1 VRTNSEI
8 LQQFADVIVPEM
20 KAVSKRF
27 ADSIEAEVTDTS
39 LVITAS
45 PYINVLIDGRRPT
58 RIGAP
63 KGNPTLQQIIRKWID
78 EKGITPRIDKS
89 GRLPTKDQL
98 SWAIS
103 KSIHLYGDRLYQRG
117 GGNNIYDSIITPQ
130 RIDNLLSLLA
140 DQYYTIIKSITV
152 K

>member
-1 VRTNSEI
+1 VRTNKEI

-27 ADSIEAEVTDTS
+27 ADSIEAEVSEST
-39 LVITAS
+39 LLITAS
-45 PYINVLIDGRRPT
+45 PYIRTLIDGRGPT
-58 RIGAP
+58 SLNAV

-78 EKGITPRIDKS
+78 EKGITPRIDKN

-103 KSIHLYGDRLYQRG
+103 KSIHMYGDRLYQRG

>member
-1 VRTNSEI
+1 MRTNKEI

-27 ADSIEAEVTDTS
+27 ADSIEAEVTETS

-45 PYINVLIDGRRPT
+45 PYINVLIDGRGPT
-58 RIGAP
+58 RAGAP

-78 EKGITPRIDKS
+78 DKGITPRVDKS

-140 DQYYTIIKSITV
+140 DQYYTIIKSITI

>member
-1 VRTNSEI
+1 MRTNKEI

-45 PYINVLIDGRRPT
+45 PYIRTLIDGRGPT
-58 RIGAP
+58 SAGA
-63 KGNPTLQQIIRKWID
+63 KRGNPTLQQIIRKWID
-78 EKGITPRIDKS
+78 DKGITPRIDKS

>member
-1 VRTNSEI
+1 MRTNKEI

-27 ADSIEAEVTDTS
+27 ADSIEVEVSEST
-39 LVITAS
+39 LLITAS
-45 PYINVLIDGRRPT
+45 PYIRTLIDGRGPT
-58 RIGAP
+58 SLNAV

-78 EKGITPRIDKS
+78 EKGITPRIDKN

-103 KSIHLYGDRLYQRG
+103 KSIHMYGDRLYQRG

>member
-1 VRTNSEI
+1 MRTNKEL

-27 ADSIEAEVTDTS
+27 ADSIEAEVSEST
-39 LVITAS
+39 LLITAS
-45 PYINVLIDGRRPT
+45 PYIRTLIDGRGPT
-58 RIGAP
+58 SLNAV

-78 EKGITPRIDKS
+78 EKGITPRIDKN

-103 KSIHLYGDRLYQRG
+103 KSIHMYGDRLYQRG

>member
-8 LQQFADVIVPEM
+8 LQQFANVIVPEM

-45 PYINVLIDGRRPT
+45 PYINVLIDGRPPT
-58 RIGAP
+58 SAGA
-63 KGNPTLQQIIRKWID
+63 KRGNPTLQQIIRKWID
-78 EKGITPRIDKS
+78 DKGITPRIDKS

>member
-1 VRTNSEI
+1 MRTNKEI
-8 LQQFADVIVPEM
+8 LQQFADVIVPEI

-27 ADSIEAEVTDTS
+27 ANSIESEVTDTS
-39 LVITAS
+39 MVITAS
-45 PYINVLIDGRRPT
+45 PYIRTLIDGRGPT
-58 RIGAP
+58 SMNAV

-103 KSIHLYGDRLYQRG
+103 KSIHLHGDRLYQRG

-140 DQYYTIIKSITV
+140 EQYYTAIKNITV

>member
-1 VRTNSEI
+1 MRTNKEI

-27 ADSIEAEVTDTS
+27 ADSIEAEVSEST
-39 LVITAS
+39 LLITAS
-45 PYINVLIDGRRPT
+45 PYIRTLIDGRAPT
-58 RIGAP
+58 SLNAV

-78 EKGITPRIDKS
+78 EKGITPRIDKN

-103 KSIHLYGDRLYQRG
+103 KSIHMYGDRLYQRG

>member
-1 VRTNSEI
+1 MRTNKEI

-27 ADSIEAEVTDTS
+27 ADSIEAEVSEST
-39 LVITAS
+39 LLITAS
-45 PYINVLIDGRRPT
+45 PYIRTLIDGRGPT
-58 RIGAP
+58 SLNAV

-78 EKGITPRIDKS
+78 EKGITPRIDKN

-103 KSIHLYGDRLYQRG
+103 KSIHMYGDRLYQRG

>member
-1 VRTNSEI
+1 MRTNSEI

-39 LVITAS
+39 LVINAS
-45 PYINVLIDGRRPT
+45 PYINVLIDGRGPT

>member
-1 VRTNSEI
+1 MRTNKEI

-27 ADSIEAEVTDTS
+27 ANSIEAEVSEDE
-39 LVITAS
+39 LLITAS
-45 PYINVLIDGRRPT
+45 PYINVLIDGRGPT
-58 RIGAP
+58 SLTAK

-103 KSIHLYGDRLYQRG
+103 KSIHLYGDRLYKSG
-117 GGNNIYDSIITPQ
+117 GGNNIFDAIITPQ
-130 RIDNLLSLLA
+130 RIENLLSLLA
-140 DQYYTIIKSITV
+140 DKYYVQIQSIV

>member
-1 VRTNSEI
+1 MRTNKEI

-27 ADSIEAEVTDTS
+27 ADSIETEVNEST
-39 LVITAS
+39 LLITAS
-45 PYINVLIDGRRPT
+45 PYIRTLIDGRGPT
-58 RIGAP
+58 SLNAV

-78 EKGITPRIDKS
+78 EKGITPRIDKN

-103 KSIHLYGDRLYQRG
+103 KSIHMYGDRLYQRG

>member
-1 VRTNSEI
+1 
-8 LQQFADVIVPEM
+8 M

-27 ADSIEAEVTDTS
+27 ADSIEAEVSEST
-39 LVITAS
+39 LLITAS
-45 PYINVLIDGRRPT
+45 PYIRTLIDGRDPT
-58 RIGAP
+58 SLNAV

-78 EKGITPRIDKS
+78 EKGITPRIDKN

-103 KSIHLYGDRLYQRG
+103 KSIHMYGDRLYQRG